1 MPCLYLKILPHR
13 RSEFFHAHTAQCLDS
28 KSSVGTSVTRTP
40 LGGHL
45 SSPSAASMPIKSLT
59 SSPPFAESSLKDIP
73 ASTTPPDARSLSSP
87 HSFHWPVSGDFS
99 RMVPFDSFPQTLTV
113 ILCGFG

>member
-1 MPCLYLKILPHR
+1 MSCLYLKILLHC
-13 RSEFFHAHTAQCLDS
+13 RSESFHAHTAQCLDS
-28 KSSVGTSVTRTP
+28 KSSVGTSITRNP

-45 SSPSAASMPIKSLT
+45 SSPASASMSIKSLT
-59 SSPPFAESSLKDIP
+59 SSHPFAESSLKDIP
-73 ASTTPPDARSLSSP
+73 ASTTPPDARSFSSP

-99 RMVPFDSFPQTLTV
+99 RMVPFDSFPQIFTV